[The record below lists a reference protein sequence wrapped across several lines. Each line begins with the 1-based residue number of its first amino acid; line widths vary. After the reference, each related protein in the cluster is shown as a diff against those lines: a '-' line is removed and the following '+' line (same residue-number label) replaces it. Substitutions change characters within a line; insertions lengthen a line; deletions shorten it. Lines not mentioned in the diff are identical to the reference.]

1 MKPTDFAGY
10 CLLVLSLMTA
20 TAAPAFAGNQ
30 GANPPK
36 WWNSDH
42 YKRELGLIPEQSRKL
57 EEIFQQ
63 SAPALQSLKR
73 TLDEAEAQF
82 ERLADQAD
90 EKPAVEQIDRVVAAR
105 ADLMRAHS
113 RMLLKM
119 RRLLTREQWTRL
131 GALNQALEKERQK
144 SSEKTSK

>member
-1 MKPTDFAGY
+1 MKPTVLAGY
-10 CLLVLSLMTA
+10 CLLILSLSTGA
-20 TAAPAFAGNQ
+20 VSPAVAGNQ

-42 YKRELGLIPEQSRKL
+42 YKRELGLTPEQSRKL
-57 EEIFQQ
+57 EDIFQQ
-63 SAPALQSLKR
+63 SAPTLQVLKK

-82 ERLADQAD
+82 ERVADQAD
-90 EKPAVEQIDRVVAAR
+90 EKVAVDQIDRVVAAR

-131 GALNQALEKERQK
+131 GALNQAAEKERQK
-144 SSEKTSK
+144 TPEKTSK